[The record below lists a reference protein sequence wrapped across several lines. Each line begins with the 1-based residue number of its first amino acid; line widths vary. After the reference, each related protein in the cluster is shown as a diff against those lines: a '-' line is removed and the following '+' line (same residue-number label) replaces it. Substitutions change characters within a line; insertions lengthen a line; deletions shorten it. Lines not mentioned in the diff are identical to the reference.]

1 MTDTLLVLGT
11 GSLAGQVCGSIAVL
25 APEPLRLVLV
35 GRDPDRAARL
45 GYLTATRARL
55 AGRPVTVQ
63 VEVADATDRAAL
75 DRLVTRY
82 RPVGVASITSPQSP
96 WEPQRA
102 RSAWTDLLADAG
114 FAVTLPFQAVIAAR
128 VAEVL
133 AERGGWLVNASLPD
147 AVNPLLAARGPA
159 PLCGVG
165 NVGILAASLAATL
178 PAGAPLRV
186 VGHHWHLHRPDDPT
200 AEARAFVGTE
210 EIPDV
215 SARLAGQRG
224 TPRETLNQ
232 VTGLASA
239 RVLLGLLGTGPAA
252 DSVPDRPGLPG
263 GAAASVPGPLG
274 SPGRDAAGVPGP
286 TGLPGGDAASVPGP
300 LGLPGGYPV
309 RLGRGSVALDLPPAL
324 DRATA
329 VALNEDWS
337 RRDGVW
343 VDGSRVVYGQ
353 RIAAAL
359 AEHAQDLGAGFPAAA
374 LDDAYTA
381 LSTLRSTLRARPPR
395 DG

>member
-1 MTDTLLVLGT
+1 MTDTLLILGT
-11 GSLAGQVCGSIAVL
+11 GSLAGSVCGSIAVL

-35 GRDPDRAARL
+35 GRDAGRAARL

-114 FAVTLPFQAVIAAR
+114 FALTLPFQAAVAGR

-147 AVNPLLAARGPA
+147 AVNPLLAARGTA

-186 VGHHWHLHRPDDPT
+186 VGHHWHLHAPDDPA

-215 SARLAGQRG
+215 LARLAGQRG
-224 TPRETLNQ
+224 TPREMLNQ

-239 RVLLGLLGTGPAA
+239 RVLLGLLGVGEA
-252 DSVPDRPGLPG
+252 
-263 GAAASVPGPLG
+263 
-274 SPGRDAAGVPGP
+274 
-286 TGLPGGDAASVPGP
+286 AASVPGP

-309 RLGRGSVALDLPPAL
+309 RLGRGSVTLDLPPGL
-324 DRATA
+324 DRDRA
-329 VALNEDWS
+329 VALNQDWS

-343 VDGSRVVYGQ
+343 LDGTQVVYADRVVRALTRYAPDLAAGF
-353 RIAAAL
+353 AATDLDAAYAAL
-359 AEHAQDLGAGFPAAA
+359 
-374 LDDAYTA
+374 TA
-381 LSTLRSTLRARPPR
+381 LRTALRTQPPR
-395 DG
+395 NE

>member
-1 MTDTLLVLGT
+1 MTDTLVILGT
-11 GSLAGQVCGSIAVL
+11 GSLAGSVCGSIAVL

-63 VEVADATDRAAL
+63 VEVGDATDRATL
-75 DRLVTRY
+75 DRLATRY

-114 FAVTLPFQAVIAAR
+114 FALTVPFQAVVAAR
-128 VAEVL
+128 VAEAL
-133 AERGGWLVNASLPD
+133 AEHGGWLVNASLPD
-147 AVNPLLAARGPA
+147 AVNPLLAARGTA

-178 PAGAPLRV
+178 PAGGPLRV
-186 VGHHWHLHRPDDPT
+186 VGHHWHLHAPDDPT

-210 EIPDV
+210 RIPDV

-224 TPRETLNQ
+224 TPREMLNE

-239 RVLLGLLGTGPAA
+239 RVLLGLLGATE
-252 DSVPDRPGLPG
+252 S
-263 GAAASVPGPLG
+263 
-274 SPGRDAAGVPGP
+274 
-286 TGLPGGDAASVPGP
+286 TASVPGP

-309 RLGRGSVALDLPPAL
+309 RLGRGTVALDLPPAL
-324 DRATA
+324 DRAGA

-343 VDGSRVVYGQ
+343 VDGSQVVYGQ
-353 RIAAAL
+353 RVAAAL
-359 AEHAQDLGAGFPAAA
+359 AGHAPDLAAGFPAAA
-374 LDDAYTA
+374 LDDAHTA
-381 LSTLRSTLRARPPR
+381 LSALRAALRARPPR
-395 DG
+395 PE